1 MPQFMTRLRDRRVQ
15 SSYPIQLTCQTVGW
29 PELLWYK
36 DGQEIHNDGITFIPN
51 LFVEQRN

>member
-1 MPQFMTRLRDRRVQ
+1 MTRLRDRRVQ